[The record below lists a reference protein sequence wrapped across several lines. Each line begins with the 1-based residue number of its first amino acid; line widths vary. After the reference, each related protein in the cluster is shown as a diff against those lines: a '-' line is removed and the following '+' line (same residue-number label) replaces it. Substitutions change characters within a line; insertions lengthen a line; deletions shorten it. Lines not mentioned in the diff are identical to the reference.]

1 MNWLKRVLTPP
12 LIVFAALLM
21 WCEEWLWERLKLLT
35 RWIAQ
40 FPPVR
45 AYEAFIRS
53 LPPYPTMFVFLLPE
67 AFLIP
72 IKLLTLYWLT
82 QGHWVLSMTVYALA
96 KVLGTAFV
104 VRSYVVCQ
112 PKLMTIGW
120 FRRLHEWLLA
130 TRDFLYAALRAM
142 PLYQAVRSRLV
153 ALKAAVARVFRGVR
167 GRRGLW
173 SRWLAIRR
181 LHRQQRSRRRSQT

>member
-1 MNWLKRVLTPP
+1 MDWLKRILTPP

-21 WCEEWLWERLKLLT
+21 WCEEWLWERLKSLT
-35 RWIAQ
+35 RSIARL
-40 FPPVR
+40 PPVQ

-53 LPPYPTMFVFLLPE
+53 LPPYPTMIVFLLPE

-82 QGHWVLSMTVYALA
+82 QGYWLLSVSVYAVA
-96 KVLGTAFV
+96 KVLGTAIV

-120 FRRLHEWLLA
+120 FRWLHEWLLA
-130 TRDFLYAALRAM
+130 TRDYLYAALRAM
-142 PLYQAVRSRLV
+142 PLYQAVRAKLLAWKTQMR
-153 ALKAAVARVFRGVR
+153 RVFRGIR

-181 LHRQQRSRRRSQT
+181 LHRQQRSRRRSK